1 VISLKFVDYI
11 ESINAG
17 ESILIEHTSTSPYP
31 LLFYEIGRSRGWENI
46 LIVDLL
52 DSALPIFRW
61 LKFAGLDV
69 PVDQLKRIKAGGTSE
84 WGNKIA
90 EVDPHKDPGI
100 FMNRFLKVL
109 LDYYK
114 THENVT
120 TIILNPERLVPLHEN
135 RASFVLY
142 VSLIRSELLGNP
154 SRVLFDFS
162 NFELANKGYLALLEE
177 IATRVFRIEERGKL
191 TLVKS
196 IDPEEDGTPLEPW

>member
-1 VISLKFVDYI
+1 MKFRDYI
-11 ESINAG
+11 GGINAG
-17 ESILIEHTSTSPYP
+17 ESILVEHTSTSPYP
-31 LLFYEIGRSRGWENI
+31 LLFYEIGRSRGWENL
-46 LIVDLL
+46 LIIDLL
-52 DSALPIFRW
+52 DSALPILRW

-69 PVDQLKRIKAGGTSE
+69 SLDKLDRIKAGGTSE

-109 LDYYK
+109 VDYYK
-114 THENVT
+114 THKNVT
-120 TIILNPERLVPLHEN
+120 TIIVNPERLVPLHEN

-162 NFELANKGYLALLEE
+162 NFELAHSGYLALLKE
-177 IATRVFRIEERGKL
+177 IATRVFRIEEGGKL
-191 TLVKS
+191 TLMKS
-196 IDPEEDGTPLEPW
+196 IDPEEDGTLLEPW

>member
-1 VISLKFVDYI
+1 VISLKFIDYI
-11 ESINAG
+11 GTINAG

-46 LIVDLL
+46 LVVDLL
-52 DSALPIFRW
+52 DSALSVLRW
-61 LKFAGLDV
+61 LKFAGFDV
-69 PVDQLKRIKAGGTSE
+69 PVDKLKRIKAGGTSE

-100 FMNRFLKVL
+100 FMSRFLRVL

-114 THENVT
+114 THKNVT
-120 TIILNPERLVPLHEN
+120 TVILNPEKLVPLQEN

-142 VSLIRSELLGNP
+142 ISLIRSELLGNP

-162 NFELANKGYLALLEE
+162 NFELANRGYLALLEE
-177 IATRVFRIEERGKL
+177 ISTRVFRIEEKGKL
-191 TLVKS
+191 TLLKS
-196 IDPEEDGTPLEPW
+196 IDPGEDGTPLELW